1 MDLSKLPLPR
11 DRRYLFVDMNSFFAS
26 CEQFANP
33 QLLDKPVA
41 VIAAPNSC
49 ILAASYPAKAFGLKT
64 GMPTAEARALCPRL
78 ILKLSRPRYYMQIHY
93 QIMRLL
99 NDLTPQVTVKSID
112 EAVIK
117 LCRNEEP
124 DELAQT
130 IKTSLS
136 REFGTAIRCSIGI
149 AANPFLAKLAS
160 NRQKPN
166 GLTEIRLRDLPRL
179 CQELELTDLNG
190 ISWPMLRQFQA
201 IGINRPLDLWQARPE
216 YLRQRL
222 GLVGWRLWLNL
233 HGYPIPWTQ
242 RHLVSA
248 SHSHVLPPAYR
259 SLAGAELT
267 LARLA
272 QKLGLRLRR
281 ANRTTQRQT
290 LIVRAFGQ
298 PSYIDWLRSA
308 PLADDLGLR
317 QNFTWLWQK
326 WQANLTAPE
335 RAQIKIIQLVVIAQD
350 LIPLQAT
357 SLSLWPDQE
366 RRWRLSQAL
375 DLINDRFGV
384 DTIRTGQ
391 NWARGSSAPDRIS
404 FSALNPIE
412 FE

>member
-1 MDLSKLPLPR
+1 MDLSKLPPPV

-26 CEQFANP
+26 CEQLADP
-33 QLLDKPVA
+33 RLQDRPIA

-64 GMPTAEARALCPRL
+64 GMPTAEARALCPKL

-99 NDLTPQVTVKSID
+99 NDLTPRVTVKSID
-112 EAVIK
+112 EAVIRI
-117 LCRNEEP
+117 CRNEEP
-124 DELAQT
+124 SQLAQA
-130 IKTSLS
+130 IKARLYQ
-136 REFGTAIRCSIGI
+136 EFGPAIRCSIGI

-160 NRQKPN
+160 NLQKPN
-166 GLTEIRLRDLPRL
+166 GLTEIQLLEMPRL
-179 CQELELTDLNG
+179 CRQLHLTDLNG
-190 ISWPMLRQFQA
+190 ISRPMFRQFQA
-201 IGINRPLDLWQARPE
+201 IGINRPLDLWQAEPE

-233 HGYPIPWTQ
+233 HGYPIQWSQ

-267 LARLA
+267 LARLV

-281 ANRTTQRQT
+281 AKRTTQRQT
-290 LIVRAFGQ
+290 LMVRALGRY
-298 PSYIDWLRSA
+298 SHVSWLRSA

-317 QNFTWLWQK
+317 QNFTWLWQN
-326 WQANLTAPE
+326 WQASLTAFE
-335 RAQIKIIQLVVIAQD
+335 RSQVKVIQLAVIAQD

-357 SLSLWPDQE
+357 SRSLWPEQE

-391 NWARGSSAPDRIS
+391 NWHQGSSAPDRIS
-404 FSALNPIE
+404 LNALSPIE